1 MSDAVFGIMVNMKQN
16 GFTVIELLLVIVLL
30 GVGSWLFF
38 NEKATIDATA
48 RDNQRK
54 VAINA
59 MYYGLEEYFYAKNGY
74 YPASIDS
81 KTNQQAAIT
90 KINVLATHCAV
101 QWSVKILTP
110 RLIAITRN
118 NQLVIIRDWA
128 AILER
133 LNGIIKNRYLV
144 FWISNI
150 AKAIGCFVALGT

>member
-81 KTNQQAAIT
+81 KTLRTVDPELFTDPTGIKFGKSGADYSYNST
-90 KINVLATHCAV
+90 GCSTDGKCTGYTLLSTM
-101 QWSVKILTP
+101 
-110 RLIAITRN
+110 
-118 NQLVIIRDWA
+118 
-128 AILER
+128 ER
-133 LNGIIKNRYLV
+133 EGDYRKQNREHK
-144 FWISNI
+144 S
-150 AKAIGCFVALGT
+150 

>member
-1 MSDAVFGIMVNMKQN
+1 MSDAVFGIMVSMKQN

-74 YPASIDS
+74 YPALIDS
-81 KTNQQAAIT
+81 KTLRTVDPALFTDPKGKKLGSSGSNYVYESTGCNNENRCTGYTLRSSMEREDTYT
-90 KINVLATHCAV
+90 KTN
-101 QWSVKILTP
+101 
-110 RLIAITRN
+110 
-118 NQLVIIRDWA
+118 RDH
-128 AILER
+128 
-133 LNGIIKNRYLV
+133 K
-144 FWISNI
+144 
-150 AKAIGCFVALGT
+150 K

>member
-1 MSDAVFGIMVNMKQN
+1 MVNMKQN

-74 YPASIDS
+74 YPASKGKKLGNSGSNYIYESTGCNNENRCTGYTLRSSMERED
-81 KTNQQAAIT
+81 TYT
-90 KINVLATHCAV
+90 K
-101 QWSVKILTP
+101 
-110 RLIAITRN
+110 N
-118 NQLVIIRDWA
+118 NRDH
-128 AILER
+128 
-133 LNGIIKNRYLV
+133 K
-144 FWISNI
+144 
-150 AKAIGCFVALGT
+150 K

>member
-1 MSDAVFGIMVNMKQN
+1 MSDAVFGIMVSMKQN

-81 KTNQQAAIT
+81 KTLRTVDPALFTDPKGKKLGSSGSSYVYESTGCNNENRCTGYTLRSSMEREDTYT
-90 KINVLATHCAV
+90 KTN
-101 QWSVKILTP
+101 
-110 RLIAITRN
+110 
-118 NQLVIIRDWA
+118 RDH
-128 AILER
+128 
-133 LNGIIKNRYLV
+133 K
-144 FWISNI
+144 
-150 AKAIGCFVALGT
+150 K

>member
-59 MYYGLEEYFYAKNGY
+59 MHYGLEEYFYAKNGY

-81 KTNQQAAIT
+81 KTLRTVDPALFTDPKGKKLGNSGSNYVYEST
-90 KINVLATHCAV
+90 GC
-101 QWSVKILTP
+101 
-110 RLIAITRN
+110 N
-118 NQLVIIRDWA
+118 N
-128 AILER
+128 E
-133 LNGIIKNRYLV
+133 NRCT
-144 FWISNI
+144 
-150 AKAIGCFVALGT
+150 G

>member
-1 MSDAVFGIMVNMKQN
+1 MVNMKQN

-81 KTNQQAAIT
+81 KTLRTVDPALFTDPKGKKLGSSGSNYVYESTGCNNENRCTGYMLRSSMEREDTYT
-90 KINVLATHCAV
+90 KTN
-101 QWSVKILTP
+101 
-110 RLIAITRN
+110 
-118 NQLVIIRDWA
+118 RDH
-128 AILER
+128 
-133 LNGIIKNRYLV
+133 K
-144 FWISNI
+144 
-150 AKAIGCFVALGT
+150 K